1 MRLVNIEEN
10 RVSLELEA
18 ADCLMLAC
26 ALDYARDAIG
36 GHLESRQIPLYAYTT
51 AMCAVCEAAGM
62 GADVYM
68 KVRGDDVAGYTLDSV
83 RQDFQR
89 KARPA

>member
-1 MRLVNIEEN
+1 MRLVNITEN
-10 RVSLELEA
+10 RVTLELEA

-26 ALDYARDAIG
+26 ARDYARDAIS

-51 AMCAVCEAAGM
+51 AMRAVCEAAGM

-68 KVRGDDVAGYTLDSV
+68 KQTGTDLAGYSLEAG